1 MVFDE
6 KKNHRIPEIFA
17 VFRCIQCYSSVKTN
31 IHRRNMLFIG
41 ITSKILVK
49 FGFELHRMPQIFLIE
64 FIEYHLINI

>member
-1 MVFDE
+1 MVFEE

-31 IHRRNMLFIG
+31 IHRKNSFLRG

-49 FGFELHRMPQIFLIE
+49 FGFELHRMPEIFLIE
-64 FIEYHLINI
+64 FIEYHL

>member
-17 VFRCIQCYSSVKTN
+17 VFRSIQCYSSVETN
-31 IHRRNMLFIG
+31 IHRKNMLFLG

-49 FGFELHRMPQIFLIE
+49 LDLNYIE
-64 FIEYHLINI
+64 CPRFF